1 MATLNKIS
9 LAGYKSM
16 RDCRDLELG
25 RLNVLIGANGS
36 GKSNLVSFFAFLNAA
51 MKGELQIFVGRT
63 GAAHSLLHF
72 GPKQTGELTGSLHF
86 ENDDESAVY
95 AFKLLFAA
103 PDNFIFASETFRA
116 APKPPKTTGF
126 SELIGRGANE
136 SAVVQPGLRDN
147 ERLKWFASLISGV
160 RTFHFHDTS
169 LLARIRGHW
178 RAADHRVLYH
188 NGENLASV
196 LRHLRD
202 AYPQHYQ
209 RVLETIRLIAP
220 FFADFVLEAPP
231 SSPEQVMLNWRAKGA
246 DYEFGPH
253 QLSDGTLRF
262 AALAT
267 LLLLPAEML
276 PGMIIIDEPELGL
289 HPYAIK
295 LLASLLA
302 DASERTQLLVA
313 TQSAALVD
321 QVEPDDVIVADM
333 VEGASQFTRQ
343 SREKLKEWL
352 DDYTLSELWEKNVVG
367 GRP

>member
-1 MATLNKIS
+1 MLKKIS
-9 LAGYKSM
+9 LAGYKSI

-72 GPKQTGELTGSLHF
+72 GPKQTGELTGSLQF
-86 ENDDESAVY
+86 DNDEESALY

-103 PDNFIFASETFRA
+103 PDNLIFASETFRTV
-116 APKPPKTTGF
+116 PKPPKTSGF
-126 SELIGRGANE
+126 SELIARGANE
-136 SAVVQPGLRDN
+136 SAVVQPGFRDH
-147 ERLKWFASLISGV
+147 ERSKWFASLISGL

-178 RAADHRVLYH
+178 RATDHRVLYQ

-196 LRHLRD
+196 LRFLRD
-202 AYPQHYQ
+202 AHPQHYQ
-209 RVLETIRLIAP
+209 RVLETLRLIAP
-220 FFADFVLEAPP
+220 FFADFVLEAPAT
-231 SSPEQVMLNWRAKGA
+231 SPELVLLNWRAKGSE
-246 DYEFGPH
+246 YEFGPH
-253 QLSDGTLRF
+253 QLSDGTMRF

-276 PGMIIIDEPELGL
+276 PGMIVIDEPELGL

-302 DASERTQLLVA
+302 DASERTQVLVA

-321 QVEPDDVIVADM
+321 EVRPEDVIVANLD
-333 VEGASQFTRQ
+333 EGATTLERLDRARLADWLKDYSLSQM
-343 SREKLKEWL
+343 
-352 DDYTLSELWEKNVVG
+352 WESNLFG